1 MDSDNSTSK
10 EQQEQVA
17 TSIKEP
23 EQSNNKEPENQ
34 EQKKTND
41 GNGVS
46 SAVGNQNSNNPSPSN
61 ESNGNH
67 PANNNVQNTRL
78 ASAATASSNSNR
90 PTNVNST
97 AVPSNSN
104 RPTNVNSTAKASEEK
119 EDKPSLPFFH
129 FTQGKYWDG
138 PNASYTV
145 LKVLSSF
152 PLTGFFGWDH
162 LYLRSPLSAF
172 LKSVMNILTLGLWY
186 FYDMAQVLGEPDIV
200 KNAGMAYPL
209 LGSTGLGA
217 GIFKESDPEKGKQK
231 GGGGGGPRLP
241 LSPLIGG
248 DPEEGGTNPSPMMFL
263 VYTLLVLLPLP
274 FALEYFALGDFTGGM
289 AKMFANWTFFLIIFS
304 LFGWFISIFRMVFQ
318 TERLFSEGI
327 PRFFPFTLIMSDSR
341 CLPGTLGPNRPC
353 KDASESGEGFFAFIR
368 RLFGGLKGIPVIGSL
383 VGLVETVT
391 DIASQAYNNYGKPL
405 VTAGAAAVT
414 LVPKVASE
422 VTSKVGEIASIDS
435 VIREARQQ
443 GGGARPKP
451 QSSQREDRDNKLSRS
466 KTERSS
472 DEDRSPKE
480 AALRLASGQREDR
493 DNGTSIFVF
502 VGFAVVAAVGVFLA
516 NIRNIDVIDV
526 TDVLPRTAFS
536 TLRNVWFGNKHF
548 FSPFSRKHNDSPPN
562 PTTV

>member
-1 MDSDNSTSK
+1 MDSGNSTSK
-10 EQQEQVA
+10 EQQGQV
-17 TSIKEP
+17 TTNIKEP
-23 EQSNNKEPENQ
+23 EQSNIKEPENQ

-61 ESNGNH
+61 ESNGNR
-67 PANNNVQNTRL
+67 PANNNVQNTRV
-78 ASAATASSNSNR
+78 AAA
-90 PTNVNST
+90 
-97 AVPSNSN
+97 AAAPSNSN

-119 EDKPSLPFFH
+119 EEKPSLPFFH

-248 DPEEGGTNPSPMMFL
+248 GQEEGGTNPSPMMFL

-353 KDASESGEGFFAFIR
+353 KDASESGEGFFAFIG
-368 RLFGGLKGIPVIGSL
+368 RLFGGLKGIPVLGSL

-422 VTSKVGEIASIDS
+422 VTSKVGEITSIDS
-435 VIREARQQ
+435 VIREAKQQ

-451 QSSQREDRDNKLSRS
+451 QSGQH
-466 KTERSS
+466 
-472 DEDRSPKE
+472 E
-480 AALRLASGQREDR
+480 AR